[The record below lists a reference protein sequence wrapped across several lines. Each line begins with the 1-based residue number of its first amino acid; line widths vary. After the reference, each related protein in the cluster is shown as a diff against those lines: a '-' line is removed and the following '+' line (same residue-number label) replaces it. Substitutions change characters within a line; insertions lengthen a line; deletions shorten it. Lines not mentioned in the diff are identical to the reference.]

1 MGDINHYKWLKS
13 TETIEYS
20 VQDGVAR
27 ITLNRPE
34 QRNAISPKMA
44 EEIHQALLESD
55 DRRDVN
61 VVVLSG
67 KGRDFCSGYDLSG
80 TYGQG
85 GEAAPQGQPDSPY
98 RGRNSSIDDDIWQ
111 LERSLERRL
120 MLFDMH
126 KPVIAKVQGYCLAG
140 GTDLAFLC
148 DMIIAAE
155 DARIGFPAAR
165 ANGTP
170 PTQLWLHMVGPQWAK
185 RMLFTG
191 DMVTGRDAARIGLV
205 LDAVP
210 LDALDAEVDELA
222 KRVASVDA
230 DILAAHKRA
239 INVGLELMG
248 ARTLQRMVSE
258 LDARAHLGTGPRRM
272 KFKADAKEVGL
283 RMAFKLR
290 DEPFGD
296 GMIRIKATGRV

>member
-1 MGDINHYKWLKS
+1 MGDINHAKWLKS
-13 TETIEYS
+13 TDTIEYS
-20 VQDGVAR
+20 VADGVAR
-27 ITLNRPE
+27 ITLNRAE
-34 QRNAISPKMA
+34 QRNAISHQMS
-44 EEIHQALLESD
+44 EELHQALLESD

-80 TYGQG
+80 RYGKG
-85 GEAAPQGQPDSPY
+85 GDAPVPGQEETLY
-98 RGRNSSIDDDIWQ
+98 RGRSTFDDDVWQ
-111 LERSLERRL
+111 MERALDRRL
-120 MLFDMH
+120 FMFDMH

-148 DMIIAAE
+148 DMVVAAD
-155 DARIGFPAAR
+155 DAKIGFPAAR

-191 DMVTGRDAARIGLV
+191 DMLSGQDAARIGLV
-205 LDAVP
+205 LDSVP
-210 LDALDAEVDELA
+210 AEELDAEVDELA
-222 KRVASVDA
+222 RRVANVDA

-239 INVGLELMG
+239 INAGLELMG
-248 ARTLQRMVSE
+248 ARTLQRNVAE
-258 LDARAHLGTGPRRM
+258 LDARAHLGTGPRRT
-272 KFKADAKEVGL
+272 KFKADVKEVGL
-283 RMAFKLR
+283 RTAFKRR

-296 GMIRIKATGRV
+296 GMIKLKASGR

>member
-1 MGDINHYKWLKS
+1 MGDINHSKWLKS

-34 QRNAISPKMA
+34 QRNAISHQMA
-44 EEIHQALLESD
+44 EELHQALLESD

-80 TYGQG
+80 RYGQG
-85 GEAAPQGQPDSPY
+85 GEGAPQGQAEALY
-98 RGRNSSIDDDIWQ
+98 RGRTSIDDDVWQ
-111 LERSLERRL
+111 LERALERRL
-120 MLFDMH
+120 FMFDMH
-126 KPVIAKVQGYCLAG
+126 KPVISKVQGYCLAG
-140 GTDLAFLC
+140 GTDLAFLS
-148 DMIIAAE
+148 DMIIASE
-155 DARIGFPAAR
+155 DAKIGFPAAR

-191 DMVTGRDAARIGLV
+191 DMLSGRDAARIGLV

-210 LDALDAEVDELA
+210 LEQLDAEVDELA
-222 KRVASVDA
+222 RRVASVDA

-239 INVGLELMG
+239 VNAGLELMG
-248 ARTLQRMVSE
+248 ARTLQRTVAE

-283 RMAFKLR
+283 RLAFKRR

-296 GMIRIKATGRV
+296 GMISLKAAGR